1 MIHQIP
7 AQIESKQ
14 QELITDS
21 EDLAQVR
28 EQIKDAE
35 LDAVCDAAD
44 ARTEEGKPLYTND
57 KLRERAAR
65 ATLRADAQYQRDSET
80 ARILE
85 RRVALLTVEIERM
98 RREYRIAL
106 IDYER
111 GQLEQ
116 RAAYK
121 TSNETQ
127 KGFTP

>member
-21 EDLAQVR
+21 EDLAIVR
-28 EQIKDAE
+28 EQIKDRE
-35 LDAVCDAAD
+35 LDAVCDAAE
-44 ARTEEGKPLYTND
+44 ARGEDGKPMYTND

-65 ATLRADAQYQRDSET
+65 ATLKADAQYSRDRET

-85 RRVALLTVEIERM
+85 RRGAMLTAEIERM
-98 RREYRIAL
+98 RRDYRIAL

-111 GQLEQ
+111 AELGQ
-116 RAAYK
+116 RAA
-121 TSNETQ
+121 
-127 KGFTP
+127 

>member
-7 AQIESKQ
+7 AQIESKC

-35 LDAVCDAAD
+35 LEAICETAD
-44 ARTEEGKPLYTND
+44 ARNDEGKALYTND
-57 KLRERAAR
+57 KTRERAAR
-65 ATLRADAQYQRDSET
+65 QSLRADTQYTRDRET

-85 RRVALLTVEIERM
+85 RRIALLNAEIERL
-98 RREYRIAL
+98 RRELRIAM

-111 GQLEQ
+111 AELGQ
-116 RAAYK
+116 RAA
-121 TSNETQ
+121 
-127 KGFTP
+127 